1 MSLFTLMLLFVVF
14 SLVFILVRF
23 TDQKGRVELPNPG
36 IGWTWIITTLARI
49 LTSLLPLISVELRDE
64 LEGFLLDY
72 YNKTLA
78 TTNPWD
84 DFLARFLLRIFV
96 IPVPPES

>member
-1 MSLFTLMLLFVVF
+1 MTQGSR
-14 SLVFILVRF
+14 I
-23 TDQKGRVELPNPG
+23 ELPNPG

-84 DFLARFLLRIFV
+84 DFLARFLLRIFG
-96 IPVPPES
+96 IDVPSET